1 MPAIPP
7 FDAVQACVF
16 DAYGTLFDV
25 HSAVAKCRAR
35 FPDPDTQADR
45 VSDLWRTRQLQ
56 YSWLRS
62 LMGRYVPFWQVTGE
76 SLDFALDSVLGSGAR
91 PDGLREALLE
101 SYFTLDAYPEVIA
114 TLERLRAGG
123 LKTAILSNGSPEML
137 ERVCRSTG
145 VSRLMDAVLSVD
157 EVGIFKPHPSVYQL
171 AMDRLGVTAS
181 AVSFQSSNAW
191 DAAAAAA
198 FGFRVAWINRF
209 GQAQERL
216 PGTPDAELR
225 RLDELP
231 PLLGL

>member
-1 MPAIPP
+1 MAAPVVMVAAAIKPP
-7 FDAVQACVF
+7 V
-16 DAYGTLFDV
+16 
-25 HSAVAKCRAR
+25 
-35 FPDPDTQADR
+35 
-45 VSDLWRTRQLQ
+45 
-56 YSWLRS
+56 
-62 LMGRYVPFWQVTGE
+62 
-76 SLDFALDSVLGSGAR
+76 
-91 PDGLREALLE
+91 
-101 SYFTLDAYPEVIA
+101 
-114 TLERLRAGG
+114 AGG
-123 LKTAILSNGSPEML
+123 LVWVLGAFT
-137 ERVCRSTG
+137 
-145 VSRLMDAVLSVD
+145 AVLSVYV
-157 EVGIFKPHPSVYQL
+157 VGIFKPHPSVYQL